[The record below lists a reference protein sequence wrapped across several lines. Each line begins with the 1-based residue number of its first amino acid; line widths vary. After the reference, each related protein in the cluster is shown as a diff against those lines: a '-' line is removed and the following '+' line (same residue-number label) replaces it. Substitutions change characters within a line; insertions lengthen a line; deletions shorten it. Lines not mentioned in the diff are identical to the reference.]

1 MEGSTAAP
9 RKMRFAP
16 KAPPR
21 RPPKPVVK
29 TKVKEDVDADAV
41 QARDLLRRFN
51 ESAMKELS
59 FGFSSTCPILVSD
72 LCADI
77 CSFII
82 SPYHEMHYKSSS
94 KVGVEK
100 FNISSFLFMEPSNS
114 GTMPPRVA
122 PSQIDFGVGGVSN
135 SIKSY
140 GIPKG
145 GSSSSSYQNSNF
157 NGAREQEYKEPWDY
171 YSYYPVSLPI
181 RRPYSGNPELLDEEE
196 FGEAQSIGY
205 DENSIKSATELGL
218 MEENTEPSMF
228 LLKLPPTMPMTK
240 RPATANGKDTSDSTK
255 PPRAA
260 QAVEKPCNLKDLPA
274 GFMGK
279 RLVYKSGAVKLK
291 LGDTLYDVS
300 PGMNCVF
307 AQDVVAI
314 NTAEKN
320 CSVVGELNKHA
331 IVIPDVDSILDGVA
345 DL

>member
-29 TKVKEDVDADAV
+29 TEVKEDVDADAV

-51 ESAMKELS
+51 ESAMKAK
-59 FGFSSTCPILVSD
+59 P
-72 LCADI
+72 
-77 CSFII
+77 
-82 SPYHEMHYKSSS
+82 K
-94 KVGVEK
+94 VEK
-100 FNISSFLFMEPSNS
+100 K
-114 GTMPPRVA
+114 VA
-122 PSQIDFGVGGVSN
+122 PSQIAFGVGGVSN

-279 RLVYKSGAVKLK
+279 MLVYKSGAVKLK

-320 CSVVGELNKHA
+320 CCVVGELNKHA
-331 IVIPDVDSILDGVA
+331 IVIPDVDSILDSVA